1 MASASFQHVTKRF
14 AEGDVAV
21 SDMCLE
27 VRDREFLVILGP
39 SGCGKSTALR
49 MLAGVEDAT
58 EGVIKI
64 GETVVN
70 SVPSHNRDVA
80 MVFQTYALYPH
91 MSVFDNLAFSLRL
104 QGLDQLDI
112 AQRVNKAAETVG
124 LSPLLERL
132 PRQLSGGEQ
141 QRVAL
146 GRAIVRDPQLFL
158 FDEPLSSLDAKL
170 REHMRVELRKIHRAL
185 GATFLYVT
193 HDQVEAMALGDRI
206 AIMKDGVVQQV
217 ARPSV
222 IYEHPTNMFVAGF
235 IGTPAM
241 NLIPVAISGRTA
253 KGSALQI
260 ELSRE
265 PHLTA
270 GVLGI
275 RPEALHKDGFMGEP
289 TIELHV
295 DVDEMRGPDQLLYGT
310 VGDDVIVARVDPH
323 LKIGRGERVQLSVDM
338 QSIHLFDAQTGQ
350 AVL

>member
-14 AEGDVAV
+14 AEGDIAV
-21 SDMCLE
+21 NDMCLE
-27 VRDREFLVILGP
+27 VKDREFLVILGP

-49 MLAGVEDAT
+49 MLAGVEDVT

-70 SVPSHNRDVA
+70 SVPSRNRDVA

-104 QGLDQLDI
+104 QGLDQSDI
-112 AQRVNKAAETVG
+112 ARRVNRAAETVG
-124 LSPLLERL
+124 LSPLLKRL

-170 REHMRVELRKIHRAL
+170 RERMRVELRKIHRAL

-217 ARPSV
+217 APPSV

-235 IGTPAM
+235 VGTPAM
-241 NLIPVAISGRTA
+241 NLIPVAISGRNA
-253 KGSALQI
+253 KGSGLQI

-275 RPEALHKDGFMGEP
+275 RPEALHKHAFIGEP
-289 TIELHV
+289 TIELQV
-295 DVDEMRGPDQLLYGT
+295 GEAEMRGPDQLLYGT
-310 VGDDVIVARVDPH
+310 AGDDVIVARVDPH
-323 LKIGRGERVQLSVDM
+323 LKIGRGERVQLSVDA

>member
-1 MASASFQHVTKRF
+1 MASASFEHVTKRF
-14 AEGDVAV
+14 AEGEIAV
-21 SDMCLE
+21 NDMCLE
-27 VRDREFLVILGP
+27 VMDGEFLVILGP

-49 MLAGVEDAT
+49 MLAGVEDVT

-64 GETVVN
+64 SDTVVN
-70 SVPSHNRDVA
+70 NVPSRNRDVA

-91 MSVFDNLAFSLRL
+91 MSVFDNMAFSLRL
-104 QGLDQLDI
+104 QGVDQPDI
-112 AQRVNKAAETVG
+112 VRRVTSAAETVG
-124 LSPLLERL
+124 LSPLLRRL
-132 PRQLSGGEQ
+132 PGQLSGGEQ

-170 REHMRVELRKIHRAL
+170 RGHMRVELQKIHRAL

-193 HDQVEAMALGDRI
+193 HDQVEAMTLGDRI
-206 AIMKDGVVQQV
+206 ALMKDGMLQQV
-217 ARPSV
+217 ASPRV
-222 IYEHPTNMFVAGF
+222 MYEHPANMFVAGF

-241 NLIPVAISGRTA
+241 NLIPVAVSGRTA

-260 ELSRE
+260 ELPRE
-265 PHLTA
+265 PRLTT

-275 RPEALHKDGFMGEP
+275 RPEALHEHASRGEP
-289 TIELHV
+289 TIEVQV
-295 DVDEMRGPDQLLYGT
+295 DLAEMLGRDQILYGT
-310 VGDDVIVARVDPH
+310 VGDNAIVARVDPH
-323 LKIGRGERVQLSVDM
+323 PKISSGERVQLGIDI

>member
-1 MASASFQHVTKRF
+1 MASASFEHVTKRF
-14 AEGDVAV
+14 AESEVAV
-21 SDMCLE
+21 NDICLE
-27 VRDREFLVILGP
+27 VKDKEFMVVVGP

-49 MLAGVEDAT
+49 ILAGLDEAT

-70 SVPSHNRDVA
+70 KVPAQNRDVA

-91 MSVFDNLAFSLRL
+91 MNVFDNMAFGLRM
-104 QGLDQLDI
+104 QGINQSEIESAVNRAADI
-112 AQRVNKAAETVG
+112 VG
-124 LSPLLERL
+124 LGGLLRRL

-170 REHMRVELRKIHRAL
+170 REHMRIELQKIHHAL

-193 HDQVEAMALGDRI
+193 HDQVEAMTLGDRI
-206 AIMKDGVVQQV
+206 AVMKDGVLQQV
-217 ARPSV
+217 APPDV
-222 IYEHPTNMFVAGF
+222 IYEHPANMFVAGF

-241 NLIPVAISGRTA
+241 NLIPVDVRGRTA
-253 KGSALQI
+253 RGSVLLI
-260 ELSRE
+260 ELPRE
-265 PHLTA
+265 PRLKS

-275 RPEALHKDGFMGEP
+275 RPEALHERVSMGEP
-289 TIELHV
+289 TIDVQV
-295 DVDEMRGPDQLLYGT
+295 DLVEMLGRDQLVYGA
-310 VGDDVIVARVDPH
+310 VGDDAIVARVDSH
-323 LKIGRGERVQLSVDM
+323 LKIRRGERVQLGIDM
-338 QSIHLFDAQTGQ
+338 QRIHLFDARTGQ

>member
-1 MASASFQHVTKRF
+1 V
-14 AEGDVAV
+14 V
-21 SDMCLE
+21 L
-27 VRDREFLVILGP
+27 LGP
-39 SGCGKSTALR
+39 SECGKATALR
-49 MLAGVEDAT
+49 MLAGDEDVT

-70 SVPSHNRDVA
+70 SLPSRNRDVA
-80 MVFQTYALYPH
+80 MVCQTYALYPH
-91 MSVFDNLAFSLRL
+91 MSVVNNLAFSLRL
-104 QGLDQLDI
+104 QGLDQSDI
-112 AQRVNKAAETVG
+112 ARRVNRAAETVG
-124 LSPLLERL
+124 LSSLLKRL

-206 AIMKDGVVQQV
+206 AIMQDGVVQQV
-217 ARPSV
+217 APPRV
-222 IYEHPTNMFVAGF
+222 VYEHPTNMFVAGF

-241 NLIPVAISGRTA
+241 NLIPVAISGRNA

-260 ELSRE
+260 ELPRE
-265 PHLTA
+265 PRLTT

-275 RPEALHKDGFMGEP
+275 RPEALHEHASRGEP
-289 TIELHV
+289 TIEVQV
-295 DVDEMRGPDQLLYGT
+295 DLAEMLGRDQILYGT
-310 VGDDVIVARVDPH
+310 VGDNAIVARVDPH
-323 LKIGRGERVQLSVDM
+323 PKISSGERVQLGIDI

>member
-1 MASASFQHVTKRF
+1 MASASFEHVTKRF
-14 AEGDVAV
+14 VEGEVAV
-21 SDMCLE
+21 NDICLE
-27 VRDREFLVILGP
+27 VKDKEFMVVVGP

-49 MLAGVEDAT
+49 ILAGLDDAT

-70 SVPSHNRDVA
+70 KVPAQNRDVA

-91 MSVFDNLAFSLRL
+91 MNVFDNMAFGMRM
-104 QGLDQLDI
+104 QGVSQSEIEGAVNRAADI
-112 AQRVNKAAETVG
+112 VG
-124 LSPLLERL
+124 LAGLLRRL

-170 REHMRVELRKIHRAL
+170 REHMRVELQKIHRAL

-193 HDQVEAMALGDRI
+193 HDQVEAMTLGDRI
-206 AIMKDGVVQQV
+206 AVMKDGVLQQV
-217 ARPSV
+217 ARPEV
-222 IYEHPTNMFVAGF
+222 IYEHPANMFVAGF

-241 NLIPVAISGRTA
+241 NLIPVDFRGRTA
-253 KGSALQI
+253 MGSGLRI
-260 ELSRE
+260 ELPRE
-265 PHLTA
+265 PRLKS

-275 RPEALHKDGFMGEP
+275 RPEGLHEHASMGEP
-289 TIELHV
+289 TIDVQV
-295 DVDEMRGPDQLLYGT
+295 DLVEMLGRDQLVHGT
-310 VGDDVIVARVDPH
+310 VGNDAIVARVDSH
-323 LKIGRGERVQLSVDM
+323 LKINHGERVQLGIDM
-338 QSIHLFDAQTGQ
+338 QRIHLFDAQTGQ

>member
-1 MASASFQHVTKRF
+1 
-14 AEGDVAV
+14 
-21 SDMCLE
+21 MCLE
-27 VRDREFLVILGP
+27 VKDGEFLVILGP

-49 MLAGVEDAT
+49 MLAGVEEVT

-70 SVPSHNRDVA
+70 NVPSRNRDVA

-91 MSVFDNLAFSLRL
+91 MSVFDNMAFSLRL
-104 QGLDQLDI
+104 QEVDQSEI
-112 AQRVNKAAETVG
+112 ARRVNRAAETVG
-124 LSPLLERL
+124 LSSLLKRL
-132 PRQLSGGEQ
+132 PGQLSGGER

-170 REHMRVELRKIHRAL
+170 RGHVRVELKKIHRSL

-193 HDQVEAMALGDRI
+193 HDQVEAMTLGDRI
-206 AIMKDGVVQQV
+206 ALMKDGALQQV
-217 ARPSV
+217 ASPRV

-241 NLIPVAISGRTA
+241 NLIPVAVSGRTA
-253 KGSALQI
+253 TGSALQI
-260 ELSRE
+260 ELPRE
-265 PHLTA
+265 PRLTA

-275 RPEALHKDGFMGEP
+275 RPEALHEPASRGESA
-289 TIELHV
+289 IDMQV
-295 DVDEMRGPDQLLYGT
+295 DMAEMLGRDQLLYGT
-310 VGDDVIVARVDPH
+310 VGDNAIVARVDPH
-323 LKIGRGERVQLSVDM
+323 LKISRGERVQLGIDM
-338 QSIHLFDAQTGQ
+338 ESIHLFDAQTGQ

>member
-14 AEGDVAV
+14 AEGGIAV
-21 SDMCLE
+21 NDMCLE
-27 VRDREFLVILGP
+27 VKDKEFMVVVGP

-49 MLAGVEDAT
+49 ILAGLDEAT

-70 SVPSHNRDVA
+70 HVPVRNRDVA

-91 MSVFDNLAFSLRL
+91 MNVFENMAFGMRM
-104 QGLDQLDI
+104 QGINQAEIAGAVNRAADI
-112 AQRVNKAAETVG
+112 VG
-124 LSPLLERL
+124 MAGLLERL

-146 GRAIVRDPQLFL
+146 GRAIVRDPKVFL
-158 FDEPLSSLDAKL
+158 FGEPLSSLDAKL

-193 HDQVEAMALGDRI
+193 HNQMEAMTLGDRI
-206 AIMKDGVVQQV
+206 AVMKDGVLQQV
-217 ARPSV
+217 APPEV
-222 IYEHPTNMFVAGF
+222 IYEHPANMFVAGF

-241 NLIPVAISGRTA
+241 NLIPVDFRGRTA
-253 KGSALQI
+253 RGSALQI
-260 ELSRE
+260 ELPHE
-265 PHLTA
+265 PRLKS

-275 RPEALHKDGFMGEP
+275 RPEAMHEHASMGEP
-289 TIELHV
+289 TIEVQV
-295 DVDEMRGPDQLLYGT
+295 DLAEMLGQDQLVYGT
-310 VGDDVIVARVDPH
+310 VGDDAIVARVDSH
-323 LKIGRGERVQLSVDM
+323 VKLSRGERVQLGIDM
-338 QSIHLFDAQTGQ
+338 QHIHLFDAQTGQ

>member
-1 MASASFQHVTKRF
+1 MASASFEHVTKRF
-14 AEGDVAV
+14 VKGEVAV
-21 SDMCLE
+21 NDICLE
-27 VRDREFLVILGP
+27 VKDKEFMVVVGP

-49 MLAGVEDAT
+49 ILAGLDDAT

-70 SVPSHNRDVA
+70 KVPAQNRDVA

-91 MSVFDNLAFSLRL
+91 MNVFDNMAFGMRM
-104 QGLDQLDI
+104 QGVNQSEIEEAVNRAADI
-112 AQRVNKAAETVG
+112 VG
-124 LSPLLERL
+124 LGGLLRRL

-170 REHMRVELRKIHRAL
+170 REHMRIELQKIHSAL

-193 HDQVEAMALGDRI
+193 HDQVEAMTLGDRI
-206 AIMKDGVVQQV
+206 AVMKDGVLQQV
-217 ARPSV
+217 ARPEV
-222 IYEHPTNMFVAGF
+222 IYEHPANMFVAGF

-241 NLIPVAISGRTA
+241 NLIPVDFRGRTA
-253 KGSALQI
+253 MGSGLRI
-260 ELSRE
+260 ELPRE
-265 PHLTA
+265 PQLKS

-275 RPEALHKDGFMGEP
+275 RPEALHEAASTGEP
-289 TIELHV
+289 TIDVHV
-295 DVDEMRGPDQLLYGT
+295 DLVEMLGRDQLVYGT
-310 VGDDVIVARVDPH
+310 VGDDAIVARVDSH
-323 LKIGRGERVQLSVDM
+323 LKINHGERVQLGIDM
-338 QSIHLFDAQTGQ
+338 QRIHLFDAQTGQ

>member
-1 MASASFQHVTKRF
+1 MASASFQHITKRF
-14 AEGDVAV
+14 AEGGIVV
-21 SDMCLE
+21 NDMCLE
-27 VRDREFLVILGP
+27 VRDKEFMVVVGP

-49 MLAGVEDAT
+49 ILAGLDEAT

-70 SVPSHNRDVA
+70 HVPVRNRDVA

-91 MSVFDNLAFSLRL
+91 MNVFDNMAFGMRM
-104 QGLDQLDI
+104 QGINQTEIAEVVNRAADI
-112 AQRVNKAAETVG
+112 VG
-124 LSPLLERL
+124 MAGLLERL

-146 GRAIVRDPQLFL
+146 GRAIVRDPKVFL

-193 HDQVEAMALGDRI
+193 HDQVEAMTLGDRI
-206 AIMKDGVVQQV
+206 AVMKDGVLQQV
-217 ARPSV
+217 APPEV
-222 IYEHPTNMFVAGF
+222 IYEHPANMFVAGF

-241 NLIPVAISGRTA
+241 NLIPVDFRGRTA
-253 KGSALQI
+253 RGSALRI
-260 ELSRE
+260 ELPRE
-265 PHLTA
+265 PRLKS

-275 RPEALHKDGFMGEP
+275 RPEAMHEHASMGEP
-289 TIELHV
+289 TIDVQV
-295 DVDEMRGPDQLLYGT
+295 DWAEMLGRDQLVYGT
-310 VGDDVIVARVDPH
+310 VGDDAIVARVDSH
-323 LKIGRGERVQLSVDM
+323 MKISRGERVKLGIDM
-338 QSIHLFDAQTGQ
+338 QHIHLFDAQTGQ

>member
-14 AEGDVAV
+14 AEGGIAV
-21 SDMCLE
+21 NDMCLE
-27 VRDREFLVILGP
+27 VKDKEFMVVVGP

-49 MLAGVEDAT
+49 ILAGLDEAT

-70 SVPSHNRDVA
+70 HVPVRNRDVA

-91 MSVFDNLAFSLRL
+91 MNVFDNMAFGMRM
-104 QGLDQLDI
+104 QGINQTEIAGVVNRAADI
-112 AQRVNKAAETVG
+112 VG
-124 LSPLLERL
+124 MAGLLERL

-146 GRAIVRDPQLFL
+146 GRAIVRDPKVFL

-170 REHMRVELRKIHRAL
+170 REHMRIELRKIHRAL

-193 HDQVEAMALGDRI
+193 HDQVEAMTLGDRI
-206 AIMKDGVVQQV
+206 AVMKDGVLQQV
-217 ARPSV
+217 APPEV
-222 IYEHPTNMFVAGF
+222 IYEHPANMFVAGF

-241 NLIPVAISGRTA
+241 NLIPVDFRGRTA
-253 KGSALQI
+253 RGSALRI
-260 ELSRE
+260 ELPRE
-265 PHLTA
+265 PRLKS

-275 RPEALHKDGFMGEP
+275 RPEAMHERASMGEP
-289 TIELHV
+289 TIEVKV
-295 DVDEMRGPDQLLYGT
+295 DWAEMLGRDQLVYGT
-310 VGDDVIVARVDPH
+310 VGDDAIVARVDSH
-323 LKIGRGERVQLSVDM
+323 MKISRGERVKLGIDM
-338 QSIHLFDAQTGQ
+338 QHIHLFDAQTGQ

>member
-14 AEGDVAV
+14 AEGDIAV
-21 SDMCLE
+21 NDMCLE
-27 VRDREFLVILGP
+27 VKDREFLVILGP

-49 MLAGVEDAT
+49 MLAGVEDVT

-70 SVPSHNRDVA
+70 SVPSRNRDVA

-104 QGLDQLDI
+104 QGLDQSDI
-112 AQRVNKAAETVG
+112 ARRVNRAAETVG
-124 LSPLLERL
+124 LSSLLKRL

-217 ARPSV
+217 APPRV
-222 IYEHPTNMFVAGF
+222 VYEHPTNMFVAGF

-241 NLIPVAISGRTA
+241 NLIPVAISGRNA

-275 RPEALHKDGFMGEP
+275 RPEALHEHAFMGEP
-289 TIELHV
+289 TIELQV
-295 DVDEMRGPDQLLYGT
+295 DVAEMRGPDQLLYGT

-323 LKIGRGERVQLSVDM
+323 PKISSGERVQLGIDI